1 MFSQSALTTDNMV
14 LDLSWMSFF
23 FFIGPKGLKLS
34 SSILLGDLLNSVL
47 EPEVCEL
54 GKDPAEKLVPLQL
67 PLLGEVLGLVNDMG
81 DDGAEL
87 VHFNF
92 SSSSSRLSIF
102 VFKFC
107 MVCSTLLLAPIRE
120 GTQTPFT

>member
-1 MFSQSALTTDNMV
+1 MFSQNALTTDNMV
-14 LDLSWMSFF
+14 LNLSWMSFF
-23 FFIGPKGLKLS
+23 FFIGPKGLTLS

-54 GKDPAEKLVPLQL
+54 GNDPAEKLVPLQL
-67 PLLGEVLGLVNDMG
+67 PLLGLVNDMG

-87 VHFNF
+87 VNFNF

-102 VFKFC
+102 AFKFC
-107 MVCSTLLLAPIRE
+107 MVRSTLLLAPIRE
-120 GTQTPFT
+120 